1 MPFSLARLG
10 RYELRRF
17 RGTLPRLALV
27 FVVLV
32 PLLYGAIY
40 LSANW
45 DPYGKLNHIQVAVVN
60 QDRPTEF
67 NGDRV
72 TAGDDLVTNLKASP
86 TFDWQFV
93 DAATADRGL
102 KDGRYYMII
111 TIDPDFSA
119 SLVSGAGDDPR
130 RAKVFLRRDDANGFV
145 IGSITAKAEDTI
157 VRQVDAAA
165 QESYFKAVF
174 ANLTKIRDNLQQAAT
189 GAGQLTDGLD
199 TAQQGSARLADGTK
213 QAAAG
218 AQQVAA
224 GTKQAR
230 TAAGQL
236 ADGSRQVADGTQK
249 LSDTVSPA
257 LTLLAQHLPAIQSDA
272 KSLSSQATDLTST
285 IAGRTGSVSS
295 DVTDAEAAMSQ
306 LEKDNPSLAQDPQ
319 WQQLKQRLAS
329 ARTRTDQVAATT
341 RRIADTTGAINSKVQ
356 QSSDLTAKVKQAQ
369 TDVTR
374 LNTGAHQVADG
385 AQQLSTGLG
394 TLDDG
399 AQRLAAGTS
408 ELQSGASQLDAGLRS
423 LRDGAAKLR
432 DALTAGVERIPV
444 LTADQQADAVQVL
457 SSPAEVEATVDHPA
471 GVYGRGLAP
480 MFFSIALWVFGIS
493 VFLVVRPITGRTLA
507 GRASAVR
514 MALTSWL
521 PIATLATVG
530 GLIMVGTVWLT
541 LGLDP
546 VDAPAFLGLTVLGAL
561 CFSAI
566 AHFLR
571 TALNTVGSSILLVW
585 LILQLASTGG
595 TYPAPV
601 LPPFFAAIGHAM
613 PMTYLIDAF
622 RITISGGQ
630 SGHLVR
636 DILVLAV
643 ILVTTLAATTL
654 VVSRRRG
661 FAMKDLHPPL
671 VAP

>member
-1 MPFSLARLG
+1 MPFALARLG

-17 RGTLPRLALV
+17 RGLLPRLALV

-45 DPYGKLNHIQVAVVN
+45 DPYGKLDNLQVAVVN
-60 QDRPTEF
+60 NDQPTEF

-72 TAGDDLVTNLKASP
+72 AAGEDLVQNLKDNP

-93 DAATADRGL
+93 DATTADEGL
-102 KDGRYYMII
+102 RAGTYYMII

-174 ANLTKIRDNLQQAAT
+174 ANLALIRDNLMQAKD
-189 GAGQLTDGLD
+189 GAGQLADGLG
-199 TAQQGSARLADGTK
+199 TAQKGSSALADGTK
-213 QAAAG
+213 QASAG
-218 AQQVAA
+218 AQQLAA
-224 GTKQAR
+224 GTSSAKQAS
-230 TAAGQL
+230 GQL
-236 ADGSRQVADGTQK
+236 ATGAGQVADGTQQ
-249 LSDTVSPA
+249 LNDTVSPV
-257 LTLLAQHLPAIQSDA
+257 LTLLTQYLPGLQTDA
-272 KSLSSQATDLTST
+272 KSLSSSATDLTAKV
-285 IAGRTGSVSS
+285 AGRTNSIAS
-295 DVTDAEAAMSQ
+295 DVTQAQAAMSQ
-306 LEKDNPSLAQDPQ
+306 LEKDNPDLAQDPQ
-319 WQQLKQRLAS
+319 WQKLKERLAT
-329 ARTRTDQVAATT
+329 AQTRTSEVATT
-341 RRIADTTGAINSKVQ
+341 TKDIADATKAIDTRVQ
-356 QSSDLTAKVKQAQ
+356 QSSDLTTKVKQAQ
-369 TDVTR
+369 QNVTK
-374 LNTGAHQVADG
+374 LNNGAHQVADG
-385 AQQLSTGLG
+385 ARQLNNGLG
-394 TLDDG
+394 TIDDG
-399 AQRLAAGTS
+399 AQKLAKGTS
-408 ELQSGASQLDAGLRS
+408 DLQSGAAQLDSGLS
-423 LRDGAAKLR
+423 TLHKGAVTLR
-432 DALTAGVERIPV
+432 DALSDGVQRIPV
-444 LTADQQADAVQVL
+444 LSADEQSDAIQVL
-457 SSPAEVEATVDHPA
+457 SSPAEVEATIDHPA

-507 GRASAVR
+507 GRASALR
-514 MALTSWL
+514 MAITAWL
-521 PIATLATVG
+521 PIAALAVIG

-546 VDAPAFLGLTVLGAL
+546 VNAPAFLGLTVLGAL

-571 TALNTVGSSILLVW
+571 TALGTPGSSILLVW

-601 LPPFFAAIGHAM
+601 LPPFFATIGQFM

-622 RITISGGQ
+622 RVTISGGQ
-630 SGHLVR
+630 TTHLVR
-636 DILVLAV
+636 DILVLAA
-643 ILVTTLAATTL
+643 ISVTTLALTTL
-654 VVSRRRG
+654 VVARRRG